1 MLQNKTRLAIVAVLL
16 LAVLITVLFSIRA
29 VRQTTPIPTI
39 SVSLVQTEAVAT
51 FAAGLT
57 STAAAMPTS
66 SATGTPLPTSTF
78 IETEAISPTPSCY
91 RMKFITDITIQ
102 DNTPLSPADVFTK
115 TWRVENNGLCA
126 WRPGFKLVLVGG
138 DAMGGSPLILSQAIN
153 PGERTEISVKMAAPT
168 DQTGAITGAWRM
180 TDDNST
186 FFGDTLT
193 VVITIGGSGTS
204 TSPTLVATTA
214 P

>member
-29 VRQTTPIPTI
+29 VRKTTPIPTI
-39 SVSLVQTEAVAT
+39 NVNRIQTEAVAT
-51 FAAGLT
+51 FASGLT
-57 STAAAMPTS
+57 STAATLPTS
-66 SATGTPLPTSTF
+66 PATSTPLPTSTPL
-78 IETEAISPTPSCY
+78 ETNALSPTPSCY
-91 RMKFITDITIQ
+91 RLKYGGDVTIP
-102 DNTPLSPADVFTK
+102 DNTSMNPADVFTK
-115 TWRVENNGLCA
+115 TWRVQNSGLFA

-138 DAMGGSPLILSQAIN
+138 DAMGGSPFTLAQAVN
-153 PGERTEISVKMAAPT
+153 PGDKIEVSVKMAAPT

-180 TDDNST
+180 TDENGT

-193 VVITIGGSGTS
+193 VVITIGGSSTG
-204 TSPTLVATTA
+204 TSPTLTATTA

>member
-39 SVSLVQTEAVAT
+39 SVSRVQTEAVAT

-180 TDDNST
+180 TDDNGT

>member
-39 SVSLVQTEAVAT
+39 SVSRVQTEAVAT

-180 TDDNST
+180 TDDNGT

-204 TSPTLVATTA
+204 TSPTLAATTA

>member
-1 MLQNKTRLAIVAVLL
+1 
-16 LAVLITVLFSIRA
+16 
-29 VRQTTPIPTI
+29 
-39 SVSLVQTEAVAT
+39 
-51 FAAGLT
+51 
-57 STAAAMPTS
+57 MPTS

-180 TDDNST
+180 TDDNGT

-204 TSPTLVATTA
+204 TSPTLAATTA

>member
-16 LAVLITVLFSIRA
+16 LAVLITILFSIRA
-29 VRQTTPIPTI
+29 VKQTTPIPTI
-39 SVSLVQTEAVAT
+39 SISRVQTEAVAT
-51 FAAGLT
+51 FASGLT

-66 SATGTPLPTSTF
+66 SATDTPFPTSTF

-91 RMKFITDITIQ
+91 RMKFITDITIP
-102 DNTPLSPADVFTK
+102 DNTPMNPADVFTK

-138 DAMGGSPLILSQAIN
+138 NAMGGSPLTLAQTVN
-153 PGERTEISVKMAAPT
+153 PGERTEVSVKMAAPT
-168 DQTGAITGAWRM
+168 DQTGVITGAWRM
-180 TDDNST
+180 TDDNGT

-204 TSPTLVATTA
+204 TSPTLAATTA